1 MEKLLIAAIAGGAL
15 ALSAGAAL
23 AGGNPAIAN
32 DTNTSVTTPLG
43 SPGYKAPRS
52 EAVPGL
58 PAQARNAQERTEAR
72 RGTENDAKADQRSTQ
87 TTR

>member
-1 MEKLLIAAIAGGAL
+1 MEKLLIAAIAAGAL
-15 ALSAGAAL
+15 ALSSGAAF
-23 AGGNPAIAN
+23 AGGNPAIGN
-32 DTNTSVTTPLG
+32 STNTSVTAPLG

-58 PAQARNAQERTEAR
+58 PAQARKAQERTEAR
-72 RGTENDAKADQRSTQ
+72 RGTENDTGADRRSAP